1 MYVIKY
7 VISIY
12 IVFSIYIDRYIGKYY
27 DKWLMNIFWLLFC
40 ICGLLKIILMDV
52 WGSGGFIG
60 NGDKVRVVN
69 IR

>member
-1 MYVIKY
+1 MYLVYILIGILENIMINGWWIFFDYYFVY
-7 VISIY
+7 V
-12 IVFSIYIDRYIGKYY
+12 D
-27 DKWLMNIFWLLFC
+27 LLN
-40 ICGLLKIILMDV
+40 IILMDV

>member
-7 VISIY
+7 VTSIY
-12 IVFSIYIDRYIGKYY
+12 IVSSIYIDMHTGKYY
-27 DKWLMNIFWLLFC
+27 DKWLMNIFWLSSC
-40 ICGLLKIILMDV
+40 TCGLLYIILMDA

-69 IR
+69 TR